1 MEQEVNPAED
11 LQLTPEQQEELD
23 KKESRERLEKD
34 LKKFEF
40 EIKDDLRYSF
50 TFKDFRFV
58 FRIPNHLE
66 KTKIK
71 AILAQITYTP
81 GLEMRMSE
89 AQIYG
94 SGDIDLICNTT
105 LTTHMAVLLDSIIP
119 KERFNLEELSDAE
132 QFQLGYAITI
142 CEQEFKDQK
151 KKA

>member
-1 MEQEVNPAED
+1 MEQEVKPAED
-11 LQLTPEQQEELD
+11 PQLTPEQQEEPD

-105 LTTHMAVLLDSIIP
+105 LTTHLAVLLDSVIP
-119 KERFNLEELSDAE
+119 QEGFNLEELSDAE

-151 KKA
+151 KKV

>member
-1 MEQEVNPAED
+1 MEQEVKPAED
-11 LQLTPEQQEELD
+11 PQLTPEQQEELD

-105 LTTHMAVLLDSIIP
+105 LTTHLAVLLDSVIP
-119 KERFNLEELSDAE
+119 QEGFNLEELSDAE

-151 KKA
+151 KKV